1 MAMIFAGLTPTGSG
15 QFQRIPPSQLPGGP
29 PEVINPREDTSRMAE
44 QMRQA
49 RNVMRQKK
57 LVAQTALLQKLSI
70 ELNAD
75 MARTDNPPLPA
86 DVARRSEQIEKLA
99 KSIRELMIGPL

>member
-1 MAMIFAGLTPTGSG
+1 
-15 QFQRIPPSQLPGGP
+15 
-29 PEVINPREDTSRMAE
+29 MAE

-57 LVAQTALLQKLSI
+57 LVSQTALLQKLSI

-75 MARTDNPPLPA
+75 MARTDAAVSPA
-86 DVARRSEQIEKLA
+86 DIARKSAQIEKLA